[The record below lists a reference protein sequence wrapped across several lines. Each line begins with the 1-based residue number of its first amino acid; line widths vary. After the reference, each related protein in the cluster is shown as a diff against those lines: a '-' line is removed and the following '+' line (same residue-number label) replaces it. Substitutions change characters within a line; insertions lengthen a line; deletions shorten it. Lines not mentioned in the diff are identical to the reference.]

1 MVDSAKILV
10 IDDEHVIC
18 LGCKKTLESE
28 GMNVDCVENGLL
40 GIAKLNEKDYHIVLL
55 DLMMPALRGMEVLS
69 AIERMD
75 KAIVP
80 IIITGYATM
89 ESSIRTLNKGAF
101 AFLPK
106 PFTSEELRKV
116 VYRAIEHRK
125 KLIEKKSKN
134 EVNEC

>member
-1 MVDSAKILV
+1 MVDAAKILV

-18 LGCKKTLESE
+18 LGCKKTLEAD
-28 GMNVDCVENGLL
+28 GMVVDCVENGLL
-40 GIAKLNEKDYHIVLL
+40 GIARLHERDYDIVLL
-55 DLMMPALRGMEVLS
+55 DLMMPAIRGMEVLS
-69 AIERMD
+69 AIEKMN

-80 IIITGYATM
+80 VVITGYATM

-106 PFTSEELRKV
+106 PFTSEELRAV
-116 VYRAIEHRK
+116 VRKALKHRK
-125 KLIEKKSKN
+125 DLIEKKLKN